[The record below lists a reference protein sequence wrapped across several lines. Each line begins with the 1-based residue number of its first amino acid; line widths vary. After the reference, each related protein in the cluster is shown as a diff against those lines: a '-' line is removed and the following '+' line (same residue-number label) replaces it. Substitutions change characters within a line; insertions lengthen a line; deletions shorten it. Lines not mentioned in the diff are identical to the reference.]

1 MRLPLDDGP
10 TVLAPPTRGGLNP
23 DPRPLDDLIGQG
35 GHRSASL
42 DRGSSSTVQ
51 DIVHEIQLLDQ
62 KPRPCLSET
71 QLISLP
77 VATARVPAQSKR
89 TSGIAMMPRRGRLDV
104 PQPIL
109 HPIASH
115 ATFDTAAPA
124 PTPQPPQPSAP
135 EQQQQQHEH
144 GGKTT
149 RTEPPPDQ
157 LSFSYLR
164 SRKLEPYL
172 PPPVDENHPP
182 PSLTLT
188 HNFAQPPPAPPQ
200 HHHHHHAGA
209 AQPQASPESPA
220 PSAHEDEDHRHHHD
234 EEAHNADKA
243 AEQQH
248 QQDDEEEVEEE
259 EEDLDWKPRP
269 FITLTYAQ
277 SLDSSIASAPGART
291 ALSGPATKAMTHFLR
306 SRHDA
311 ILVGA
316 GTAAA
321 DDPGLNCRLEV
332 EMSGGHQPRPV
343 VVDPRARW
351 DVGPGS
357 KVVQLA
363 REGRGLGPWVLCAEG
378 VEPDPGR
385 VAVLEG
391 VGGRYIAVEGAGRV
405 AGEARGE
412 SREGGVKEDE
422 GDGARPV
429 LTWDSIFG
437 LLWEEGINSVM
448 VEGGATVINDLLL
461 LANEGLDVV
470 DSVIVTIAPVWLG
483 AGGVTVAP
491 ERPVDANMR
500 RVPGPRLTDVM
511 WSQMGDDMVL
521 CGRIMR

>member
-1 MRLPLDDGP
+1 
-10 TVLAPPTRGGLNP
+10 
-23 DPRPLDDLIGQG
+23 
-35 GHRSASL
+35 
-42 DRGSSSTVQ
+42 
-51 DIVHEIQLLDQ
+51 
-62 KPRPCLSET
+62 
-71 QLISLP
+71 
-77 VATARVPAQSKR
+77 
-89 TSGIAMMPRRGRLDV
+89 MPRRGRVDV

-124 PTPQPPQPSAP
+124 APTPAAATAPQPPPPAP
-135 EQQQQQHEH
+135 EQQQH
-144 GGKTT
+144 GGKIT
-149 RTEPPPDQ
+149 RPEPPPDQ

-172 PPPVDENHPP
+172 PPPVDEHHPP

-188 HNFAQPPPAPPQ
+188 HNFAHPPPPPPGHQHQHQ
-200 HHHHHHAGA
+200 HHHHQHQHQHQAGA
-209 AQPQASPESPA
+209 AAQQQASSPESPP
-220 PSAHEDEDHRHHHD
+220 PSAHDEEEDHRHHHHHEGD
-234 EEAHNADKA
+234 HSD
-243 AEQQH
+243 H
-248 QQDDEEEVEEE
+248 DEEEEDQD

-277 SLDSSIASAPGART
+277 SLDSSIATSPGART
-291 ALSGPATKAMTHFLR
+291 ALSGAATKAMTHFLR

-311 ILVGA
+311 ILVGV

-343 VVDPRARW
+343 VVDPRAKW
-351 DVGPGS
+351 DVSGDS

-378 VEPDPGR
+378 VVPDPGR
-385 VAVLEG
+385 VKVLEG
-391 VGGRYIAVEGAGRV
+391 VGGRYIAVEGAKR
-405 AGEARGE
+405 AGG
-412 SREGGVKEDE
+412 EGGEEKEGKGGEVEDE
-422 GDGARPV
+422 DEDGSRPV

-491 ERPVDANMR
+491 ERPVDAHMR

>member
-1 MRLPLDDGP
+1 
-10 TVLAPPTRGGLNP
+10 
-23 DPRPLDDLIGQG
+23 
-35 GHRSASL
+35 
-42 DRGSSSTVQ
+42 
-51 DIVHEIQLLDQ
+51 
-62 KPRPCLSET
+62 
-71 QLISLP
+71 
-77 VATARVPAQSKR
+77 
-89 TSGIAMMPRRGRLDV
+89 MPRRGRVDV

-124 PTPQPPQPSAP
+124 PTPAAAPQPPQPSGP
-135 EQQQQQHEH
+135 EQQQQQH
-144 GGKTT
+144 GGKPT
-149 RTEPPPDQ
+149 RSEQLPPPDQ

-172 PPPVDENHPP
+172 PPPVDEHHPP

-188 HNFAQPPPAPPQ
+188 HNLAHPPPPPPPQ
-200 HHHHHHAGA
+200 HRHHQHHQHHAGA
-209 AQPQASPESPA
+209 AAAQQQQASSPESPPP
-220 PSAHEDEDHRHHHD
+220 PSAHD
-234 EEAHNADKA
+234 EE
-243 AEQQH
+243 EQQH
-248 QQDDEEEVEEE
+248 QQHHHQHHQHHHEGDHADHDGEEEEQDEEE

-277 SLDSSIASAPGART
+277 SLDSAIASSPGART

-311 ILVGA
+311 ILVGV

-343 VVDPRARW
+343 VVDPAARW
-351 DVGPGS
+351 EVREGS

-378 VEPDPGR
+378 VVPDPAR
-385 VAVLEG
+385 VAILEG
-391 VGGRYIAVEGAGRV
+391 VGGRYIAVEGARRGG
-405 AGEARGE
+405 GEGEGEEVKGDRGE
-412 SREGGVKEDE
+412 KEEEEGEEED
-422 GDGARPV
+422 GSRPV

-491 ERPVDANMR
+491 ERPVDAHMR

>member
-1 MRLPLDDGP
+1 
-10 TVLAPPTRGGLNP
+10 
-23 DPRPLDDLIGQG
+23 
-35 GHRSASL
+35 
-42 DRGSSSTVQ
+42 
-51 DIVHEIQLLDQ
+51 
-62 KPRPCLSET
+62 
-71 QLISLP
+71 
-77 VATARVPAQSKR
+77 
-89 TSGIAMMPRRGRLDV
+89 MPRRGRVDV

-124 PTPQPPQPSAP
+124 PTPATATAPQPPSAP
-135 EQQQQQHEH
+135 EQQQQQKQQH
-144 GGKTT
+144 GGKTS
-149 RTEPPPDQ
+149 RSEQAPPPDQ

-172 PPPVDENHPP
+172 PPP
-182 PSLTLT
+182 
-188 HNFAQPPPAPPQ
+188 
-200 HHHHHHAGA
+200 
-209 AQPQASPESPA
+209 
-220 PSAHEDEDHRHHHD
+220 
-234 EEAHNADKA
+234 EE
-243 AEQQH
+243 
-248 QQDDEEEVEEE
+248 QDDDDEEE

-277 SLDSSIASAPGART
+277 SLDSAIASSPGART

-311 ILVGA
+311 ILVGV

-343 VVDPRARW
+343 VVDPRGRW
-351 DVGPGS
+351 EVGAGS

-378 VEPDPGR
+378 VVPDPAR

-391 VGGRYIAVEGAGRV
+391 VGGRYIAVEGAKGD
-405 AGEARGE
+405 
-412 SREGGVKEDE
+412 GGDGGKEVKEDGGE
-422 GDGARPV
+422 EEKVVEEEEDRSRPA

-470 DSVIVTIAPVWLG
+470 DSVIVTVAPVWLG

-491 ERPVDANMR
+491 ERPVDAHMR

>member
-1 MRLPLDDGP
+1 
-10 TVLAPPTRGGLNP
+10 
-23 DPRPLDDLIGQG
+23 
-35 GHRSASL
+35 
-42 DRGSSSTVQ
+42 
-51 DIVHEIQLLDQ
+51 
-62 KPRPCLSET
+62 
-71 QLISLP
+71 
-77 VATARVPAQSKR
+77 
-89 TSGIAMMPRRGRLDV
+89 MPRRGRVDV

-115 ATFDTAAPA
+115 ATFDTTAAPA
-124 PTPQPPQPSAP
+124 APTSATAPAPQPPPPAP
-135 EQQQQQHEH
+135 EQQPH
-144 GGKTT
+144 GGKTK
-149 RTEPPPDQ
+149 RSEPPPDQ

-172 PPPVDENHPP
+172 PPPVDEHHPP

-188 HNFAQPPPAPPQ
+188 HNFAQPPPPPPQHQHQHHHQHHVGVAAQQQASSPDSPPASAHKEEEHQHQQ
-200 HHHHHHAGA
+200 HHHHHH
-209 AQPQASPESPA
+209 
-220 PSAHEDEDHRHHHD
+220 HEGDHSDHD
-234 EEAHNADKA
+234 EEED
-243 AEQQH
+243 EQ
-248 QQDDEEEVEEE
+248 EV

-277 SLDSSIASAPGART
+277 SLDSSIATSPGART
-291 ALSGPATKAMTHFLR
+291 ALSGAATKAMTHFLR

-311 ILVGA
+311 ILVGV

-351 DVGPGS
+351 DVTGDS

-378 VEPDPGR
+378 VVPDPGR
-385 VAVLEG
+385 VEVLEG
-391 VGGRYIAVEGAGRV
+391 VGGRYIAVEGARRASRDGKV
-405 AGEARGE
+405 GGEKEEG
-412 SREGGVKEDE
+412 EGGKVVEEDDDDE
-422 GDGARPV
+422 SRPV

-470 DSVIVTIAPVWLG
+470 DSVIVTVAPVWLG
-483 AGGVTVAP
+483 AGGVTVSP
-491 ERPVDANMR
+491 ERPVDAHMR

>member
-1 MRLPLDDGP
+1 
-10 TVLAPPTRGGLNP
+10 
-23 DPRPLDDLIGQG
+23 
-35 GHRSASL
+35 
-42 DRGSSSTVQ
+42 
-51 DIVHEIQLLDQ
+51 
-62 KPRPCLSET
+62 
-71 QLISLP
+71 
-77 VATARVPAQSKR
+77 
-89 TSGIAMMPRRGRLDV
+89 MMPRRGGHDV

-115 ATFDTAAPA
+115 ATFDTAQPAA
-124 PTPQPPQPSAP
+124 PTAPQPAP
-135 EQQQQQHEH
+135 EQQQQQQ
-144 GGKTT
+144 GGKT

-172 PPPVDENHPP
+172 PPPVDEHHPP

-188 HNFAQPPPAPPQ
+188 HNFAHTPAPPSQHLDHQQQSQHQHHQ
-200 HHHHHHAGA
+200 HHHHQHAGPA
-209 AQPQASPESPA
+209 HQQASPESPA
-220 PSAHEDEDHRHHHD
+220 PSAHDEEEDHHHHRHHHEAGHNAG
-234 EEAHNADKA
+234 EEAD
-243 AEQQH
+243 QQ
-248 QQDDEEEVEEE
+248 QQDDEEDEE

-277 SLDSSIASAPGART
+277 SLDSAIATSPGART
-291 ALSGPATKAMTHFLR
+291 ALSGAATKAMTHFLR

-311 ILVGA
+311 ILVGV

-343 VVDPRARW
+343 VVDPGARW
-351 DVGPGS
+351 DVGVGS
-357 KVVQLA
+357 KVVHLA

-385 VAVLEG
+385 RAVLEG
-391 VGGRYIAVEGAGRV
+391 VGGRYIAVEGVGGV
-405 AGEARGE
+405 G
-412 SREGGVKEDE
+412 REGDEKAGKGKGKESE
-422 GDGARPV
+422 EEEQDGSRPV

-483 AGGVTVAP
+483 AGGVTVSP
-491 ERPVDANMR
+491 ERPVDAQMR
-500 RVPGPRLTDVM
+500 RMPGPRLTDVM

>member
-1 MRLPLDDGP
+1 
-10 TVLAPPTRGGLNP
+10 
-23 DPRPLDDLIGQG
+23 
-35 GHRSASL
+35 
-42 DRGSSSTVQ
+42 
-51 DIVHEIQLLDQ
+51 
-62 KPRPCLSET
+62 
-71 QLISLP
+71 
-77 VATARVPAQSKR
+77 
-89 TSGIAMMPRRGRLDV
+89 MPRRGRVDV

-124 PTPQPPQPSAP
+124 PTPAIATAPQPPSAP
-135 EQQQQQHEH
+135 EQKQHQQQH
-144 GGKTT
+144 GGNPT
-149 RTEPPPDQ
+149 RTEQQPPPDQ

-172 PPPVDENHPP
+172 PPPVDEHHPP

-188 HNFAQPPPAPPQ
+188 HNFAHPPPPPPQ
-200 HHHHHHAGA
+200 HHHHHQHPHHAGA
-209 AQPQASPESPA
+209 AAQQQASSPESPP
-220 PSAHEDEDHRHHHD
+220 PSAHDEEEHQPHHHHHHHQHHHHHHEGDHSDHDHDHD
-234 EEAHNADKA
+234 EEE
-243 AEQQH
+243 EQDE
-248 QQDDEEEVEEE
+248 DDEEE

-277 SLDSSIASAPGART
+277 SLDSAIASSPGART
-291 ALSGPATKAMTHFLR
+291 ALSGPSTKAMTHFLR

-311 ILVGA
+311 ILVGV

-343 VVDPRARW
+343 VVDPAARW
-351 DVGPGS
+351 AVGGES

-378 VEPDPGR
+378 VVPDPAR

-391 VGGRYIAVEGAGRV
+391 VGGRYITVEGAKG
-405 AGEARGE
+405 ARGD
-412 SREGGVKEDE
+412 GGKEVK
-422 GDGARPV
+422 GDGWEMGKEGEEEDGSRSV

-470 DSVIVTIAPVWLG
+470 DSFIVTIAPVWLG

-491 ERPVDANMR
+491 ERPVDAHMR

>member
-1 MRLPLDDGP
+1 
-10 TVLAPPTRGGLNP
+10 
-23 DPRPLDDLIGQG
+23 
-35 GHRSASL
+35 
-42 DRGSSSTVQ
+42 
-51 DIVHEIQLLDQ
+51 
-62 KPRPCLSET
+62 
-71 QLISLP
+71 
-77 VATARVPAQSKR
+77 
-89 TSGIAMMPRRGRLDV
+89 MPRRGRVDV

-124 PTPQPPQPSAP
+124 PTPATATAPQPPSAP
-135 EQQQQQHEH
+135 EQQQQQKQQH
-144 GGKTT
+144 GGKTS
-149 RTEPPPDQ
+149 RSEQAPPPDQ

-172 PPPVDENHPP
+172 PPP
-182 PSLTLT
+182 
-188 HNFAQPPPAPPQ
+188 
-200 HHHHHHAGA
+200 
-209 AQPQASPESPA
+209 
-220 PSAHEDEDHRHHHD
+220 
-234 EEAHNADKA
+234 EE
-243 AEQQH
+243 
-248 QQDDEEEVEEE
+248 QDDDDEEE

-277 SLDSSIASAPGART
+277 SLDSAIASSPGART

-311 ILVGA
+311 ILVGV

-343 VVDPRARW
+343 VVDPRGRW
-351 DVGPGS
+351 EVGA
-357 KVVQLA
+357 Q
-363 REGRGLGPWVLCAEG
+363 
-378 VEPDPGR
+378 
-385 VAVLEG
+385 
-391 VGGRYIAVEGAGRV
+391 
-405 AGEARGE
+405 
-412 SREGGVKEDE
+412 VKEDGGE
-422 GDGARPV
+422 EEKVVEEEEDRSRPA

-470 DSVIVTIAPVWLG
+470 DSVIVTVAPVWLG

-491 ERPVDANMR
+491 ERPVDAHMR

>member
-1 MRLPLDDGP
+1 
-10 TVLAPPTRGGLNP
+10 
-23 DPRPLDDLIGQG
+23 
-35 GHRSASL
+35 
-42 DRGSSSTVQ
+42 
-51 DIVHEIQLLDQ
+51 
-62 KPRPCLSET
+62 
-71 QLISLP
+71 
-77 VATARVPAQSKR
+77 
-89 TSGIAMMPRRGRLDV
+89 MMPRRGGHDV

-115 ATFDTAAPA
+115 ATFDTGAPAAPTA
-124 PTPQPPQPSAP
+124 PQPAP
-135 EQQQQQHEH
+135 EQQQQQQ
-144 GGKTT
+144 GGKT

-172 PPPVDENHPP
+172 PPPVDEHHPP

-188 HNFAQPPPAPPQ
+188 HNFAHPPAPPSQHLDQKQQSQHQ
-200 HHHHHHAGA
+200 HHHHHHHQHAGSA
-209 AQPQASPESPA
+209 HQQVSPESPA
-220 PSAHEDEDHRHHHD
+220 PSAHDDEEDHHHPHHHHD
-234 EEAHNADKA
+234 DAHNAG
-243 AEQQH
+243 AEADQQ
-248 QQDDEEEVEEE
+248 QQDDEDEEE

-277 SLDSSIASAPGART
+277 SLDSAIATSPGART

-311 ILVGA
+311 ILVGV

-343 VVDPRARW
+343 VVDPGARW
-351 DVGPGS
+351 DVGVGS

-378 VEPDPGR
+378 VEPDAGR
-385 VAVLEG
+385 RAVLEG
-391 VGGRYIAVEGAGRV
+391 VGGRYIAVEGVGRGGGGGGRGEGRGEGEKAGMGKEAE
-405 AGEARGE
+405 AGE
-412 SREGGVKEDE
+412 ED
-422 GDGARPV
+422 GSRPV

-483 AGGVTVAP
+483 AGGVTVSP
-491 ERPVDANMR
+491 ERPVDAQMR

>member
-1 MRLPLDDGP
+1 
-10 TVLAPPTRGGLNP
+10 
-23 DPRPLDDLIGQG
+23 
-35 GHRSASL
+35 
-42 DRGSSSTVQ
+42 
-51 DIVHEIQLLDQ
+51 
-62 KPRPCLSET
+62 
-71 QLISLP
+71 
-77 VATARVPAQSKR
+77 
-89 TSGIAMMPRRGRLDV
+89 MPRRGRVDV

-115 ATFDTAAPA
+115 ATFDTAPPA
-124 PTPQPPQPSAP
+124 PTPAAAAPHP
-135 EQQQQQHEH
+135 EQQQQH
-144 GGKTT
+144 GKAKAGPPP
-149 RTEPPPDQ
+149 PPPDH

-172 PPPVDENHPP
+172 PPPVDEHHPP

-188 HNFAQPPPAPPQ
+188 HNFARPPPPPPQHDHHHHHHHHHHHSAGPPHQQASSPESPTPSAHDEDQ
-200 HHHHHHAGA
+200 HHHHHHQHHHHHHGA
-209 AQPQASPESPA
+209 DHEEDDDEDEE
-220 PSAHEDEDHRHHHD
+220 EDED
-234 EEAHNADKA
+234 
-243 AEQQH
+243 Q
-248 QQDDEEEVEEE
+248 

-269 FITLTYAQ
+269 FVTLTYAQ
-277 SLDSSIASAPGART
+277 SLDSSIATSPGART
-291 ALSGPATKAMTHFLR
+291 ALSGPATKSMTHFLR

-351 DVGPGS
+351 EVHEGS

-378 VEPDPGR
+378 CEPDPGR
-385 VAVLEG
+385 AAVLEA
-391 VGGRYIAVEGAGRV
+391 VGGRYIAVEGARAAGGEGV
-405 AGEARGE
+405 TGKVGGEEDEKGKEKEKGEAP
-412 SREGGVKEDE
+412 
-422 GDGARPV
+422 RPA

-437 LLWEEGINSVM
+437 VLWEEGINSVM
-448 VEGGATVINDLLL
+448 VEGGGTVINDLLL

-470 DSVIVTIAPVWLG
+470 DSVIVTVAPVWLG

-491 ERPVDANMR
+491 ERPVDAEMR

>member
-1 MRLPLDDGP
+1 
-10 TVLAPPTRGGLNP
+10 
-23 DPRPLDDLIGQG
+23 
-35 GHRSASL
+35 
-42 DRGSSSTVQ
+42 
-51 DIVHEIQLLDQ
+51 
-62 KPRPCLSET
+62 
-71 QLISLP
+71 
-77 VATARVPAQSKR
+77 
-89 TSGIAMMPRRGRLDV
+89 MPRRGRFDV

-115 ATFDTAAPA
+115 ATFDTAAAPAA
-124 PTPQPPQPSAP
+124 PTPATAPAPQPPPPAP
-135 EQQQQQHEH
+135 EQQPH
-144 GGKTT
+144 GGKTK
-149 RTEPPPDQ
+149 RSEPPPDQ

-172 PPPVDENHPP
+172 PPPVDEHHPP
-182 PSLTLT
+182 PSLTLA
-188 HNFAQPPPAPPQ
+188 HNFAQPPPPPPQLHHHHQHQHHAGAAGLQQASSPDSPPPSAHEEEEHHQQ
-200 HHHHHHAGA
+200 HHHHHEGDH
-209 AQPQASPESPA
+209 SDHHHE
-220 PSAHEDEDHRHHHD
+220 EDE
-234 EEAHNADKA
+234 
-243 AEQQH
+243 EQ
-248 QQDDEEEVEEE
+248 EE

-277 SLDSSIASAPGART
+277 SLDSSIATSPGART

-316 GTAAA
+316 GTASA

-351 DVGPGS
+351 DVRGDS

-378 VEPDPGR
+378 VVPDPGR
-385 VAVLEG
+385 VEVLEG
-391 VGGRYIAVEGAGRV
+391 VGGRYIAVEGARR
-405 AGEARGE
+405 AGGDGNA
-412 SREGGVKEDE
+412 EGGWKERKGKDKE
-422 GDGARPV
+422 GEGEEEEEDGSRPV

-470 DSVIVTIAPVWLG
+470 DSVIVTVAPVWLG

-491 ERPVDANMR
+491 ERPVDAHMR